1 MFIEA
6 ERIDERLLYLDFMA
20 CNFLRRV
27 SPSEIFSIALITWK
41 QPAIGL
47 AVALGALFLE
57 TNNPAVVGRLFN
69 YDQTRDEPS
78 VFLPNVISP

>member
-1 MFIEA
+1 
-6 ERIDERLLYLDFMA
+6 MA

-57 TNNPAVVGRLFN
+57 TNNPTVVGRLLTMTKLEMSLVYFTQR
-69 YDQTRDEPS
+69 YLTIADKLSWIPFSTS
-78 VFLPNVISP
+78 LVMSS